1 VPSAVSGSHT
11 ASSRA
16 LWITVIVESLV
27 ILVGGAYNIYEV
39 RRNSQL
45 LQSKVNG
52 LAEFSAAQGE
62 KIDRMTSLIETSLKH
77 HLDSTA
83 PQLPGSGDHSQES
96 ENGELIKKW
105 NALKQLKQ
113 ASG

>member
-1 VPSAVSGSHT
+1 MPSKTSGSDS

-16 LWITVIVESLV
+16 LWITVVVESLV

-52 LAEFSAAQGE
+52 LAEFSAVQGE
-62 KIDRMTSLIETSLKH
+62 KIDRMTSLIENALQH
-77 HLDSTA
+77 HLDSPA
-83 PQLPGSGDHSQES
+83 PQLPGSSHQSEES
-96 ENGELIKKW
+96 VNGELIKKW
-105 NALKQLKQ
+105 NALKQLKRT
-113 ASG
+113 SG